1 MIHLI
6 THRSLHL
13 CLGSLVRQRGRT
25 AELEVHW
32 VWRTFWDGK
41 FHSGTCLRGSDC
53 NTLPDLRSTCCG
65 HRSPTK
71 VVNHVLQCGNNKLSG
86 NKAISMLM
94 TPRLPKEIISHFF
107 SSFAK
112 NAFLIENYH
121 HMLFDFFNTLANF
134 PPRSDNPCG
143 SVYILSLEVIESCF
157 ALLFSAAKRL
167 HEASHG
173 KPIKLNDCLDVQLFF
188 ELCNLGEEFAI
199 SFLGSYNILNSVIY
213 ENGPWPQIIAWCPMR
228 K

>member
-6 THRSLHL
+6 TQQSLHL
-13 CLGSLVRQRGRT
+13 WLGALVRQRGRT
-25 AELEVHW
+25 AELEDHW
-32 VWRTFWDGK
+32 VWRTFWDRK
-41 FHSGTCLRGSDC
+41 FHSGTCLHGSDC
-53 NTLPDLRSTCCG
+53 NILPDLRSTCCG
-65 HRSPTK
+65 HHRPTK

-94 TPRLPKEIISHFF
+94 TPRLPKLNHFT
-107 SSFAK
+107 
-112 NAFLIENYH
+112 
-121 HMLFDFFNTLANF
+121 LFQFFCQKCIFNWKLPPHVLDFFNILANF
-134 PPRSDNPCG
+134 SSLFCG

-199 SFLGSYNILNSVIY
+199 SFPGSYNILNSVIY
-213 ENGPWPQIIAWCPMR
+213 ENGPWPQIIAWHPMR

>member
-6 THRSLHL
+6 THQSLHL
-13 CLGSLVRQRGRT
+13 WLGSLVRQRGRT

-32 VWRTFWDGK
+32 VWRTFWDRK
-41 FHSGTCLRGSDC
+41 FHSGTCLHCSDC
-53 NTLPDLRSTCCG
+53 NTLPDLSSTSCG
-65 HRSPTK
+65 HHNPTK
-71 VVNHVLQCGNNKLSG
+71 VVNHVLECGNNKLSG
-86 NKAISMLM
+86 NKAISMLT
-94 TPRLPKEIISHFF
+94 TPWLPKEIISHFF

-121 HMLFDFFNTLANF
+121 HMLLDFFNILANF
-134 PPRSDNPCG
+134 PPLFCG
-143 SVYILSLEVIESCF
+143 VYILSLEVIESYF
-157 ALLFSAAKRL
+157 ALLYSAAKRL

-199 SFLGSYNILNSVIY
+199 SFPGSYNILNSVIY
-213 ENGPWPQIIAWCPMR
+213 ENGPWPQIIAWHPMR